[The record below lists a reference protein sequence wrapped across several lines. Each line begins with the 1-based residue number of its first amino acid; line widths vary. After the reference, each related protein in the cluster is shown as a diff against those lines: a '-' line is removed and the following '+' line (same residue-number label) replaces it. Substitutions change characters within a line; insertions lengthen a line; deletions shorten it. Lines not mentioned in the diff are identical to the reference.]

1 MAGRRMANIRKGQ
14 VDFFIVLAQNKAKS
28 MYQAGLDGAEM
39 YQLLLKAQ
47 NSEIQGQSLYL

>member
-1 MAGRRMANIRKGQ
+1 MANIRKGQ

-47 NSEIQGQSLYL
+47 NSEIQG